1 METGN
6 NPSEEVRGAL
16 VDRKTAARILGV
28 SRMHISNLIDTG
40 QLRAFD
46 VAGAGARYRLVRIPL
61 SELKKFLSTRILT

>member
-61 SELKKFLSTRILT
+61 RELKKFLSTRMLS

>member
-6 NPSEEVRGAL
+6 DPSQEVRGAL

-28 SRMHISNLIDTG
+28 SKMHISNLIDTG

-61 SELKKFLSTRILT
+61 RELKKFLSTRMLS

>member
-6 NPSEEVRGAL
+6 DPSQEVRGAL

-61 SELKKFLSTRILT
+61 RELKKFLSTRMLS